1 MQQQYGK
8 SAEQLPWGQRVKGK
22 QLMQQITTE
31 SVISMFDLVVKEQNW
46 YEQQSV
52 LDRDGKKDH
61 SYVHKVEDFD
71 FIEGIFE
78 FCRYAKQ
85 LGYKLVV
92 VTNQSGIGR
101 GYFQRMIFSLQIGW
115 QFVVNHCELDAVYFC
130 PYHPEILPPY
140 LKNSDWRIGPRD
152 VAQAIQDFD
161 LDPAESIM
169 VGDNE
174 TDMQA
179 AAAAELVEKSYLML
193 MLICN

>member
-1 MQQQYGK
+1 MSNK
-8 SAEQLPWGQRVKGK
+8 AV
-22 QLMQQITTE
+22 
-31 SVISMFDLVVKEQNW
+31 F
-46 YEQQSV
+46 
-52 LDRDGKKDH
+52 LDRDGVINIDH

-101 GYFQRMIFSLQIGW
+101 GYFSEDDFSQLIDWMKQ
-115 QFVVNHCELDAVYFC
+115 QFVANHCELDAVYFC
-130 PYHPEILPPY
+130 PYHPEKALPPY
-140 LKNSDWRIGPRD
+140 LKHSDWRKPAPGMLL
-152 VAQAIQDFD
+152 QAIQDFD

-179 AAAAELVEKSYLML
+179 AAAAGVGRKILLNVNGDMQLTSADEVWQNLLDAVERF
-193 MLICN
+193 